1 MDAIV
6 SEINHVIERDI
17 KPLLHD
23 HNGDIELISAID
35 GVVKVKF
42 LGACKGCPGAQLT
55 INDLVE
61 LKLKE
66 QIPSVKKVIL
76 VNDIPEDMISLAK
89 KLLSKEIS

>member
-1 MDAIV
+1 MNAVV
-6 SEINHVIERDI
+6 SEINNVINRDI
-17 KPLLHD
+17 KPLLQD
-23 HNGDIELISAID
+23 HNGDIELVSAID

-61 LKLKE
+61 SKLKE

-76 VNDIPEDMISLAK
+76 VNDIPEDMIDLAK
-89 KLLSKEIS
+89 KLLKR

>member
-1 MDAIV
+1 MNAMI
-6 SEINHVIERDI
+6 SEINNIINRDI

-23 HNGDIELISAID
+23 HNGDIELVSAID

-61 LKLKE
+61 SKLKE

-76 VNDIPEDMISLAK
+76 VNDIPEDMIDLAK
-89 KLLSKEIS
+89 KLLKR